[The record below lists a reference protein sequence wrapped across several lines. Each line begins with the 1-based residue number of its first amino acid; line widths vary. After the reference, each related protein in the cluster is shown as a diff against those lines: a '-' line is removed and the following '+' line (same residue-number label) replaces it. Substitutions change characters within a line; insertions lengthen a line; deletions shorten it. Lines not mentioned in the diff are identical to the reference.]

1 MGNICSRE
9 PSQYLSVK
17 NIPKAPTTLKLRH
30 FKFISTIGKGAF
42 TKVILAKRKGTQ
54 DHYAIKCYQKPNISS
69 ENSLENIKNERS
81 VLLNFISPY
90 VIKLYHIFESQNKI
104 CFALEFMQGG
114 NLNFHIE
121 KLGRFSN
128 ELTTF
133 YAAEVLI
140 ALQELHMGGYIYRD
154 LKADNVLLNREGHI
168 KFADFNL
175 SVSNKSTV
183 MDATGTPEYVAP
195 EIILQEEQGVE
206 VDFWAYGILL
216 YHMTEGK
223 TPFKCPQSSNGTI
236 DNIIECKFYFTK
248 NFSKELKDLITRLL
262 KKYPCERLRDYRSI
276 KEHPYFKGVDW
287 DLVKKFSKASPLNLK
302 FNSEIDLKYFQKRR
316 YSKFV
321 IDEKEEGS
329 FNFELSFNSDVEC

>member
-1 MGNICSRE
+1 MGNICSTNS
-9 PSQYLSVK
+9 SQYLSV
-17 NIPKAPTTLKLRH
+17 NHIPKAPTTLKLRH
-30 FKFISTIGKGAF
+30 FKFISTIGKGAY
-42 TKVILAKRKGTQ
+42 TKVILAKRKGTE
-54 DHYAIKCYQKPNISS
+54 DHYAIKCYQKPSITS
-69 ENSLENIKNERS
+69 EDSLEKIKNERS
-81 VLLNFISPY
+81 LLLNFTSPY

-114 NLNFHIE
+114 NLNFHID
-121 KLGRFSN
+121 KLGRFTE
-128 ELTTF
+128 ELTKF

-140 ALQELHMGGYIYRD
+140 ALQELHMGGFIYRD
-154 LKADNVLLNREGHI
+154 LKADNVLLNRQGHI

-206 VDFWAYGILL
+206 VDFWAYGVLL

-223 TPFKCPQSSNGTI
+223 TPFKSPQGSSGTI
-236 DNIIECKFYFTK
+236 DNIIECKLYFTK

-262 KKYPCERLRDYRSI
+262 KKYPCDRLKNFRTI
-276 KEHPYFKGVDW
+276 KEHAYFKGVDW
-287 DLVKKFSKASPLNLK
+287 ELIKKLDKVSPLNLN
-302 FNSEIDLKYFQKRR
+302 FVSEIDLKYFQKRR

-329 FNFELSFNSDVEC
+329 FNFELSFNSDVES